1 MVEWEDGTSGGDDER
16 LSGTKEAAN
25 NMVIDLEWNMI
36 FPEVSIRFCFVVLQN
51 LVTGIESS
59 IGFHVF

>member
-1 MVEWEDGTSGGDDER
+1 MAEREDGTSGGDDER
-16 LSGTKEAAN
+16 LSGTKEAAK
-25 NMVIDLEWNMI
+25 MAIDLEGNMI
-36 FPEVSIRFCFVVLQN
+36 FSEVSIRFCFVVLQN